1 MKKKLI
7 ISLTVFVTGI
17 ITLIVG
23 VVFLILDLTKGELL
37 EDGEYLVSVDS
48 WVREDEPSV
57 VWKFTEIGK
66 GELTTNDGLNTYDF
80 IWAIDDDKIKIETDW
95 LYTLN
100 DEYEYRIEDKNL
112 VLIKDDSTEIKFNPT
127 SSVDPEVS
135 EDDELVVGD

>member
-66 GELTTNDGLNTYDF
+66 GELTTNGGLNTYDF

>member
-7 ISLTVFVTGI
+7 ISLTVFVAGI

>member
-112 VLIKDDSTEIKFNPT
+112 VLIKDDSIEIKFNPT
-127 SSVDPEVS
+127 SSVDPKVS